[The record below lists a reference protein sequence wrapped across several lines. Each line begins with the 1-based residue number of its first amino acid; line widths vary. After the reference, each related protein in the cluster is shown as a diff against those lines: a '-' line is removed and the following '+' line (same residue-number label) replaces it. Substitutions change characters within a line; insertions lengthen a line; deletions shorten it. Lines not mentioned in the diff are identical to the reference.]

1 MDISLALGGGG
12 IKGISH
18 LGVLACLEEA
28 GFKIRAIA
36 GTSAGALVGAVYAAG
51 YSPGEI
57 LKIVES
63 IPQKRLYARLP
74 GDGPSLLGYAGLAE
88 ALTAVLGDCTFSDL
102 KIPFACTAVDI
113 NTSQEIYLNEGS
125 VMEAAFASIA
135 IPGVFPTKIRGKAEL
150 VDGGVLD
157 PVPVNLARRI
167 APDVPVV
174 AVVLNPAKE
183 RWDSIPP
190 QFNMPAVM
198 PLPIPSPIIEGF
210 ARMRIGQAFRIF
222 VHSMDI
228 TMRMLSELRLEV
240 DKPDFIIRPNV
251 DRYGMLD
258 FAVPAELVRL
268 GEESARQSL
277 PELKRMFSWQN
288 VLLRRLNRTG
298 LFKKNY

>member
-18 LGVLACLEEA
+18 IGVLTCLEDA
-28 GFKIRAIA
+28 GFRIHAIA
-36 GTSAGALVGAVYAAG
+36 GTSVGALVGAVYAAG
-51 YSPGEI
+51 YPPGEI
-57 LKIVES
+57 VEIVES

-88 ALTAVLGDCTFSDL
+88 ALTAVLGDCKFSDL

-113 NTSQEIYLNEGS
+113 NSSQEIYLNEGS
-125 VMEAAFASIA
+125 VLEAALASIA
-135 IPGVFPTKIRGKAEL
+135 IPGVFPAKLRGKAEL

-157 PVPVNLARRI
+157 PVPVNLARQMAPGLPVI
-167 APDVPVV
+167 AV
-174 AVVLNPAKE
+174 ALTPAKE
-183 RWDSIPP
+183 RWDNTPP
-190 QFNMPAVM
+190 QFNMPPVM
-198 PLPIPSPIIEGF
+198 PLPIPSPIMEGF

-228 TMRMLSELRLEV
+228 TMRMLAELRLEA

-258 FAVPAELVRL
+258 FAIPAELVRL
-268 GEESARQSL
+268 GEESVRQSL
-277 PELKRMFSWQN
+277 PELKRVLSWQN
-288 VLLRRLNRTG
+288 ALLRRLNRTG
-298 LFKKNY
+298 LFKWN